1 MIPGVQVADIAGG
14 MVSAFGILAALMARE
29 RTGRGQFVDISMFDV
44 MMGMLTVPS
53 SQQFAGKAIPVGGKY
68 GLSGAYP
75 FYNIY
80 RTSDGRFMT
89 LGALEP
95 KFWVNFCH
103 AAGREDLAS
112 RQFDEGAE
120 RDDLFQQVTKIFE
133 SRSQAEWIE
142 LMKEADCCCEPVLSM
157 TEAFSHPQAVARAM
171 IQEFSETGQPM
182 TKQFGLSFKLSETP
196 AGWLGGSPLLGQHTD
211 ELLAEAGLPAS
222 ERERLRALE
231 VVRTSDN

>member
-53 SQQFAGKAIPVGGKY
+53 SQQFAGKAIPVAGKY

-89 LGALEP
+89 LGALASQSSGSISATRQE
-95 KFWVNFCH
+95 
-103 AAGREDLAS
+103 GRTWLQGSSMKGLNGTIFFNRS
-112 RQFDEGAE
+112 R
-120 RDDLFQQVTKIFE
+120 
-133 SRSQAEWIE
+133 RSSS
-142 LMKEADCCCEPVLSM
+142 LVLR
-157 TEAFSHPQAVARAM
+157 PN
-171 IQEFSETGQPM
+171 
-182 TKQFGLSFKLSETP
+182 GLS
-196 AGWLGGSPLLGQHTD
+196 
-211 ELLAEAGLPAS
+211 
-222 ERERLRALE
+222 
-231 VVRTSDN
+231 

>member
-1 MIPGVQVADIAGG
+1 MISQLNPRIVFCSLTGFGQNGPHRDRSGHDLNYFALSGVLGLTSDRQGFPVIPGVQVADIAGG

-120 RDDLFQQVTKIFE
+120 RDDLFQQVTKIF
-133 SRSQAEWIE
+133 
-142 LMKEADCCCEPVLSM
+142 
-157 TEAFSHPQAVARAM
+157 
-171 IQEFSETGQPM
+171 
-182 TKQFGLSFKLSETP
+182 
-196 AGWLGGSPLLGQHTD
+196 
-211 ELLAEAGLPAS
+211 
-222 ERERLRALE
+222 
-231 VVRTSDN
+231 